1 MKYLSTVGLGFAG
14 YRKVGKSRVE
24 SALVSCLPGGA
35 VISMPSVDCY
45 GLGPQLFDGGEVAR
59 RSIGP
64 TYDSLLRWTG
74 G

>member
-1 MKYLSTVGLGFAG
+1 MKNLSTVGLGFAE
-14 YRKVGKSRVE
+14 YRKVRKSRVE
-24 SALVSCLPGGA
+24 SALASCLPVGP
-35 VISMPSVDCY
+35 VISMPSVDYY

-64 TYDSLLRWTG
+64 TYDSLFRWTG

>member
-1 MKYLSTVGLGFAG
+1 MKYLSIVGAGFAG
-14 YRKVGKSRVE
+14 HRKMRKSRVE
-24 SALVSCLPGGA
+24 SDLPSCLPSGSLF
-35 VISMPSVDCY
+35 SMPSADFY

-64 TYDSLLRWTG
+64 TYDSLFRWTG